1 MPEAQFTLTL
11 GGQPFPIADLTYKKK
26 VRVDDPAKAGK
37 KKSEEVDK
45 TIMAP
50 DLSTSTAVLSFITA
64 LVNGADQLEP
74 GNGLALAKSLV
85 FERVEDANDVAYNKD
100 TGDFDEKAYGN
111 FLLSPERPRSAGSSI
126 RMLEQ
131 ELSEYTLEL
140 VPMVPLAN
148 SPDGWSTLVD
158 KAGKPVFA
166 SQGAFLLRLNEI
178 CNKLKQINQQIAAR
192 HESAAAKK
200 SAAAAKAEAAA
211 KAAAAAPAQA

>member
-1 MPEAQFTLTL
+1 MPEAQFNLTL
-11 GGQPFPIADLTYKKK
+11 GGQSFPIVDLTYDKK
-26 VRVDDPAKAGK
+26 VRVDDPAKPGK
-37 KKSEEVDK
+37 KKSETK
-45 TIMAP
+45 ATTIMAP
-50 DLSTSTAVLSFITA
+50 DLSNSIAVLAFITA
-64 LVNGADQLEP
+64 LTVGADAIEA

-85 FERVEDANDVAYNKD
+85 FERVEDANEVAYNKE
-100 TGDFDEKAYGN
+100 TGDFDEKAFAN

-148 SPDGWSTLVD
+148 SPDGWSTLLD
-158 KAGKPVFA
+158 KSGKPVFS

-211 KAAAAAPAQA
+211 KAAAAAPVA